1 MTNLNQTC
9 IYITPIILFL
19 IFIIYSVVPNIG
31 FFLEEKPIFT
41 KKDFK
46 TQISSTVNSV
56 PSSPSNPKEDPD
68 DKKKRLQKEL
78 EQKKKDALEKHLAAG
93 CLICF
98 FLALIFWDL
107 WHQQYIPFIAQE
119 VLNILSEIFSK
130 FSPPRSPGGSS
141 SPTSTDTIPPSL
153 GSRGSN
159 STPDGIKS
167 PCDLPPLIP
176 DGTPTTPLDS
186 VPCFEGSLRNANEPW
201 NIQDQSR
208 EKGGIPS
215 PVPSKDALYP
225 IEYGWV
231 DNEGSDSPPAQIHPF
246 NTDGRTVHSGETL
259 AKESVDLNQFPVERE
274 YDPYARDPSKPKSK
288 SERNFEDI
296 ERRRALRKVKDP
308 K

>member
-1 MTNLNQTC
+1 MTNLNQTF

-46 TQISSTVNSV
+46 TKISSILNPV
-56 PSSPSNPKEDPD
+56 PSSPSNPKEDQD

-78 EQKKKDALEKHLAAG
+78 EQKKKDALDKHLAAG
-93 CLICF
+93 CFICF
-98 FLALIFWDL
+98 LLALIFWDL

-167 PCDLPPLIP
+167 PCDIPPLIP
-176 DGTPTTPLDS
+176 DGTPKTLSDW
-186 VPCFEGSLRNANEPW
+186 VPSFEGPYRDANEPG

-208 EKGGIPS
+208 GKGGISS

-225 IEYGWV
+225 IEHGWV

-259 AKESVDLNQFPVERE
+259 AKESVDRNQFPVECE
-274 YDPYARDPSKPKSK
+274 HDPYARDPSKPKSI